1 MHPCRRSELIPGFSR
16 RDFFG
21 LSFTDIGVGEAHK
34 WLQSRTKDSEFAYVV
49 TPNVDHI
56 LNLQAD
62 LQLRQIYEDADICLC
77 DSRILALLAGLGGTK
92 LTVAPGSELVSLLL
106 RSIGSGRSLSVVAS
120 SRDIVPKL
128 SELLPHVKIGCH
140 VPPMGLRHNEDAL
153 SDAVDFVRTA
163 RADYILLAV
172 GSPQQEI
179 LADLLRRDGNV
190 RGTALCIG
198 AGISFFTGDKKR
210 APRWMQRLSLEWA
223 YRLLQEPRRLA
234 YRYLIKGPAIFP
246 AYARWL
252 VSERRN
258 RADVEQE

>member
-1 MHPCRRSELIPGFSR
+1 MHPSRGSELIPEFSR

-21 LSFTDIGVGEAHK
+21 LSLTDIGVGEAHK

-56 LNLQAD
+56 LNLQDD
-62 LQLRQIYEDADICLC
+62 LQLRQIYEEADICLC
-77 DSRILALLAGLGGTK
+77 DSRILALLAGFGGIK

-179 LADLLRRDGNV
+179 LADLLRRD
-190 RGTALCIG
+190 
-198 AGISFFTGDKKR
+198 
-210 APRWMQRLSLEWA
+210 
-223 YRLLQEPRRLA
+223 
-234 YRYLIKGPAIFP
+234 
-246 AYARWL
+246 
-252 VSERRN
+252 
-258 RADVEQE
+258 